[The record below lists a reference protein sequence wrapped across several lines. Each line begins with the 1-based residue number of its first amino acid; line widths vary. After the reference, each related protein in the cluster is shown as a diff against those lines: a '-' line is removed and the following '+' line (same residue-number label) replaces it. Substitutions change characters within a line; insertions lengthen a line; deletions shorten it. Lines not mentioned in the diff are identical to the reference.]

1 MINFYTK
8 GYYNEITVMK
18 AMAAFFITWFHFKWT
33 VPQEY
38 ANLFVGG
45 GNWKLD
51 ILLLQRLFAE
61 VQG

>member
-51 ILLLQRLFAE
+51 ILLLQR
-61 VQG
+61 